1 LPNRNTAGL
10 LLTGQDAT
18 LCRTSANVNV
28 CNDLP
33 NGPHLKIDDEIELL
47 DGDAPLAP
55 NLTQTTFSAGE
66 GNFAHFDW
74 QLSYLHAN
82 ALGHPP
88 ALICYR
94 VGVFRHLVLPR
105 LLTMTWSGG
114 PIDGFRDA

>member
-1 LPNRNTAGL
+1 MLR
-10 LLTGQDAT
+10 
-18 LCRTSANVNV
+18 RTSANVNV

-33 NGPHLKIDDEIELL
+33 NGFHLKIDDEIELL
-47 DGDAPLAP
+47 DSDTPLAP
-55 NLTQTTFSAGE
+55 NLTQTPFSASE

-82 ALGHPP
+82 ALGHRP

-105 LLTMTWSGG
+105 LLAMTWSGG
-114 PIDGFRDA
+114 PIDGFRDE